1 MVERARF
8 NALRKELSKQKAEL
22 GIDEA
27 AFQRLACGQYWI
39 ATGIRNFGGH
49 RNKSAFNLET
59 YYRKRNKRVPQ
70 SAGDGLRR
78 LSCQP
83 LKLLALTNFHLG

>member
-27 AFQRLACGQYWI
+27 AFQ
-39 ATGIRNFGGH
+39 
-49 RNKSAFNLET
+49 
-59 YYRKRNKRVPQ
+59 
-70 SAGDGLRR
+70 
-78 LSCQP
+78 
-83 LKLLALTNFHLG
+83 